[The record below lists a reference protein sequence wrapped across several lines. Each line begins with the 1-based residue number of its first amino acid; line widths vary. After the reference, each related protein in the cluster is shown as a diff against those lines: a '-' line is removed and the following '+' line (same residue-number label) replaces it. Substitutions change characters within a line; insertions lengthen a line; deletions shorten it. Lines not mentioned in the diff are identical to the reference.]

1 LLKEVPVGIWDDG
14 IKSAVPGFL
23 VVMGVAVA
31 AIVILPALAIIA
43 RPVTKAAIRLYFDLA
58 DDVQEVVAHHRVRR
72 GKHSGLFHNLL
83 CEGCEELVAEGLEV
97 EAEETMAGTVLE
109 GIAEIL

>member
-1 LLKEVPVGIWDDG
+1 MGIWDDG

-23 VVMGVAVA
+23 VVMVAAVA
-31 AIVILPALAIIA
+31 ASVILPPLARIA

-58 DDVQEVVAHHRVRR
+58 DDVQEVVAHHQVRR
-72 GKHSGLFHNLL
+72 GNYPGLFHNLL
-83 CEGCEELVAEGLEV
+83 SGGTEELVAEELEV
-97 EAEETMAGTVLE
+97 EGEETMAETVLE